1 MSTRQKVTR
10 RQAQKR
16 DTRRL
21 ILDTAYSLFAE
32 KGYAKTTMRALAGR
46 AGVGLGTIFKHFPDK
61 PSLLVAAF
69 QEDMGRIIHEGFKSM
84 PESGIKE
91 QLLHITRK
99 IYDFYAN
106 DASFSRALIKE
117 SLFLEGNHGKVLDNQ
132 LTAFIIEIAKL
143 FKMAVKNK
151 ELPNNTDINKEALT
165 FEAFYFST
173 LIMGLKQPDF
183 DTAERMEFIESM
195 IDNHLIM
202 NKK

>member
-1 MSTRQKVTR
+1 MSARQKITR
-10 RQAQKR
+10 RQVQKQ

-21 ILDTAYSLFAE
+21 ILDAAYSLFAE

-69 QEDMGRIIHEGFKSM
+69 QEDMGKVIHEGFESM

-106 DASFSRALIKE
+106 NPSFSRALIKE
-117 SLFLEGNHGKVLDNQ
+117 SLFLGGDHGKVLDDQ
-132 LTAFIIEIAKL
+132 LTAFLGEIARL
-143 FKMAVKNK
+143 FKKAVKNK
-151 ELPNNTDINKEALT
+151 ELPKKIDPYKEALA
-165 FEAFYFST
+165 FGSFYFAT
-173 LIMGLKQPDF
+173 LVMGLKQSVL
-183 DTAERMEFIESM
+183 DTAERLEFLESM
-195 IDNHLIM
+195 IDNHLII